1 MSRIAA
7 AFTPAGL
14 LVSNLNALI
23 AEYPALEARVI
34 SHAASRFYQVQL
46 VLEAGADEDD
56 ERSELL
62 MKRGKPMLFRSLEDV
77 YSELRRAGL
86 SRAWLVSQVS
96 NDEMIGRPPQYHQP
110 LSSRIPLSF

>member
-1 MSRIAA
+1 MSRTASI
-7 AFTPAGL
+7 FTPSAIFT
-14 LVSNLNALI
+14 SNLQSLM

-46 VLEAGADEDD
+46 VLEAAGEEEE

-77 YSELRRAGL
+77 YSELKRGGM
-86 SRAWLVSQVS
+86 SRAWLVSQVA
-96 NDEMIGRPPQYHQP
+96 
-110 LSSRIPLSF
+110 

>member
-1 MSRIAA
+1 MSRTTSI
-7 AFTPAGL
+7 FTPSAIFT
-14 LVSNLNALI
+14 SNLQSLM

-46 VLEAGADEDD
+46 VLEAAGEEGE

-77 YSELRRAGL
+77 YSELKRGGM
-86 SRAWLVSQVS
+86 SRAWLVSQVA

>member
-1 MSRIAA
+1 MSRTASI
-7 AFTPAGL
+7 FTPSAIFT
-14 LVSNLNALI
+14 SNLQSLM

-46 VLEAGADEDD
+46 VLEAAGEEEE
-56 ERSELL
+56 ERCELL

-77 YSELRRAGL
+77 YSELKRGGM
-86 SRAWLVSQVS
+86 SRAWLVSQVA
-96 NDEMIGRPPQYHQP
+96 NDEMIGRPPQYHQS

>member
-1 MSRIAA
+1 MSRTTSI
-7 AFTPAGL
+7 FTPSAIFT
-14 LVSNLNALI
+14 SNLQALM

-46 VLEAGADEDD
+46 VLEAAGEEGE

-77 YSELRRAGL
+77 YSELKRGGM
-86 SRAWLVSQVS
+86 SRAWLVSQVA